1 MALMSGCSMVRL
13 GYNQAPELA
22 YWWLDAYVDFND
34 LQTPRVRDALAQ
46 WFAWNRRT
54 QLPDYVALLQRAEA
68 EVQADTTTERA
79 CIFEADLRS
88 RIDTAVDR
96 AVPAAAELAQTLT
109 PAQIQHIERRYAKVN
124 EEFRSDYLQSDRT
137 RRIQAS
143 TQRAIDRIEMV
154 YGNLDAPQLDLIA
167 KAVAQSPFDPVLWMQ
182 ERQRRQQDVLQ
193 MLRRLSAE
201 RPGAT
206 RAQAAVR
213 AHVAQY
219 SQSPNE
225 AFRTYNAKLTDFN
238 CAFAATLHNATTQ
251 AQRQVALQRFK
262 GWEAD
267 LRALN
272 ADTAP

>member
-1 MALMSGCSMVRL
+1 MALLSGCSMVRL

-22 YWWLDAYVDFND
+22 YWWLDAYADFND
-34 LQTPRVRDALAQ
+34 LQTPRVRDALTQ

-68 EVQADTTTERA
+68 EVQSDTTTERA
-79 CIFEADLRS
+79 CAFEADLRS

-109 PAQIQHIERRYAKVN
+109 PVQIQHIERRFAKVN

-137 RRIQAS
+137 RRTQAS

-193 MLRRLSAE
+193 MLRRLSTE
-201 RPGAT
+201 RPGAA

-225 AFRTYNAKLTDFN
+225 AFRTYNAKLSDFN
-238 CAFAATLHNATTQ
+238 CAFAATLHNATTP

-272 ADTAP
+272 ADAAP